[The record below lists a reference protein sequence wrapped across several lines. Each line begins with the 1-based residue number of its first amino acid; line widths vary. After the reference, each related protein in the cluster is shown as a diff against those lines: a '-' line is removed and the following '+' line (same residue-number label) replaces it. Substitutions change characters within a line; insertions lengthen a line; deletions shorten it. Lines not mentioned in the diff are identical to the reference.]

1 MPGNP
6 VSRPAPKKVDD
17 EEMDLDMK
25 EMEKF
30 LPMLTESLG
39 SKSMGVV
46 SSYRVLRRHT
56 DNLCSND
63 LQYLIDQ
70 RLQRDLA
77 DNVNRRNRST

>member
-6 VSRPAPKKVDD
+6 VSKPAPKKVED

-39 SKSMGVV
+39 SE
-46 SSYRVLRRHT
+46 
-56 DNLCSND
+56 SNH
-63 LQYLIDQ
+63 LSIPG
-70 RLQRDLA
+70 
-77 DNVNRRNRST
+77 SKT